1 VITRG
6 AQAPLTMLGYKM
18 AYHHTTETQYAEYL
32 ENEMRMLNPTAP
44 YDIMWNEIRRDWLRD
59 WQVT

>member
-1 VITRG
+1 
-6 AQAPLTMLGYKM
+6 M